1 MTTPPP
7 QPLTDAMCEASVIGM
22 MIMDPACI
30 PVVKDKLR
38 GPEDFATGLHADAY
52 RAIVKV
58 YDAAG
63 DLDLAAVSGAMRD
76 NGWGDDVTDSLISIA
91 ESVPGVSATID
102 YHANRVA
109 SLAVARRLDTA
120 CFDARRRLVSGSI
133 QDVREGLSRAIADA
147 EGKPESCHTH
157 IAAAGRSVL
166 EEIKSGRV
174 QSFPLGL
181 PPVDRMTGGIP
192 IGWIST
198 VVGLSASGK
207 STLWIQAGLQAA
219 KHGLGVL
226 DFSYEQDAQA
236 RSVNAMQ
243 MLGQVSLGRSR
254 RTGKPLS
261 DDDFARA
268 ENAVDALASINY
280 NVVDRCM
287 NVREIYEYTARQT
300 RNGIKCIIVDY
311 LQSLPPTRDRQTGTE
326 TLMEAMQVLQRL
338 RRELGITILAV
349 SQIDKESAK
358 ENKMPTLKS
367 GMGSIYIHQF
377 SDFGIGVHCPW
388 QYENPNDWAADA
400 WVERKKYAEIG
411 VVKDKAGGNSI
422 IPVRFEGK
430 WTKWMDAEQRA
441 STGDWRTAGEQ
452 T

>member
-1 MTTPPP
+1 MTTPQA
-7 QPLTDAMCEASVIGM
+7 QPLTDPMCEAAVIGAM
-22 MIMDPACI
+22 LMDPPCI
-30 PVVKDKLR
+30 PAVRDRVR
-38 GPEDFATGLHADAY
+38 GPEDFATGLHADAF
-52 RAIVKV
+52 RAITRV
-58 YDAAG
+58 YEQVG
-63 DLDLAAVSGAMRD
+63 DVDMAAVIGAMRD
-76 NGWGDDVTDSLISIA
+76 AGWGEDVGDRLVSLA
-91 ESVPGVSATID
+91 EAPAMPSTLD
-102 YHANRVA
+102 YHADRVA
-109 SLAVARRLDTA
+109 SLAVARRLDMA
-120 CFDARRRLVSGSI
+120 CFEARRLLVKGSI
-133 QDVREGLSRAIADA
+133 KDVRESLSRAIADA
-147 EGKPESCHTH
+147 ESKPEMCHTH
-157 IAAAGRSVL
+157 IADAGRSVL
-166 EEIKSGRV
+166 EEIRSGRV

-181 PPVDRMTGGIP
+181 PAVDRVIGGIP

-219 KHGLGVL
+219 KYGLGVL

-236 RSVNAMQ
+236 RAVNAMQ
-243 MLGQVSLGRSR
+243 MLGKVSLGRSR
-254 RTGKPLS
+254 RTGQQLS
-261 DDDFARA
+261 DDDLARA
-268 ENAVDALASINY
+268 ENAIEALASINY

-311 LQSLPPTRDRQTGTE
+311 LQSLPPTRDRQTNTE

-349 SQIDKESAK
+349 SQIDKETAK

-377 SDFGIGVHCPW
+377 SDFGLGVHCPW
-388 QYENPNDWAADA
+388 QYEDPNQWDPVQWA
-400 WVERKKYAEIG
+400 EHKKRAEIG

-430 WTKWMDAEQRA
+430 WTKWMEAEQTRVD
-441 STGDWRTAGEQ
+441 TGDWRTAGVDK
-452 T
+452 